1 VPSAPPPAGVEA
13 ILARACA
20 GEVAALQELFR
31 AYQPRLLRFLRA
43 LEPRAADDLA
53 GEVWL
58 AIAERLP
65 SFEGDDAAFRA
76 WLFTIAR
83 NRLADHRRKAAR
95 RPRLVALHS
104 VGDRAGSSDEDPAD
118 VAVEQLSAQEAV
130 DRLVAELPPDQ
141 AEVVLLRVVG
151 GLSVD
156 QVATLTGRRPGT
168 VRVMQHRALRR
179 LVQSFSPEAVTR

>member
-1 VPSAPPPAGVEA
+1 M
-13 ILARACA
+13 ARACA
-20 GEVAALQELFR
+20 GDVAALQELFH
-31 AYQPRLLRFLRA
+31 AYQPGVLRFLRA

-58 AIAERLP
+58 AVAERLHA
-65 SFEGDDAAFRA
+65 FDGDDAAFRA

-83 NRLADHRRKAAR
+83 NRLADHRRRAAR
-95 RPRLVALHS
+95 RPRLVPLHA
-104 VGDRAGSSDEDPAD
+104 VGDPAEGCDTDPGV

-130 DRLVAELPPDQ
+130 DRLVAALPPDQ

-156 QVATLTGRRPGT
+156 QAATLTGRRPGT
-168 VRVMQHRALRR
+168 VRVIQHRALKR
-179 LVQSFSPEAVTR
+179 LVRSFASEAVTR

>member
-1 VPSAPPPAGVEA
+1 VEA
-13 ILARACA
+13 IVARACA
-20 GEVAALQELFR
+20 GDVAALQELFH
-31 AYQPRLLRFLRA
+31 AYQPGVLRFLRA

-58 AIAERLP
+58 AVAERLP
-65 SFEGDDAAFRA
+65 AFDGDDAAFRA

-83 NRLADHRRKAAR
+83 NRLADHRRRAAR
-95 RPRLVALHS
+95 RPRLVALHT
-104 VGDRAGSSDEDPAD
+104 VGDPAGGLDSDPG
-118 VAVEQLSAQEAV
+118 VVVVEQLSAQEAV

-168 VRVMQHRALRR
+168 VRVIQHRALKR
-179 LVQSFSPEAVTR
+179 LVRSSAPEAVTR